1 MKNIFLISSP
11 DKYII
16 NKKVNSIINKNKDC
30 EVITYDLEE
39 VTISDVLEDINTYD
53 LFNTRKIV
61 VANNAIFL
69 TTEKSKNIE
78 HNIDQLEKYIN
89 NPNPDNILILTSGK
103 VDSKKKIV
111 KLLKE
116 KCEFIE
122 ENEINIV
129 KEIEKNLEDYKID
142 NKTINYLI
150 SYLNND
156 NYRIINELEKL
167 KLYKLQE
174 KEITI
179 NDIDDFVT
187 RNIDDN
193 IFELI
198 DNIVLKNKKEAFIVY
213 QDLILKNEDPIK
225 IMILLA
231 NKFRLLYQ
239 VKILSNTMYKNEDIA
254 NVLGCHPYPVK
265 LARNIVNKYSE
276 KDLIKILKSLADM
289 DLDIKSGNT
298 YKDIAFEL
306 FILSL

>member
-1 MKNIFLISSP
+1 MKNIYLISSP

-16 NKKVNSIINKNKDC
+16 NKKISGIITENKDF
-30 EVITYDLEE
+30 EVINHDLEE
-39 VTISDVLEDINTYD
+39 VTISNVLEDINTYD
-53 LFNTRKIV
+53 LFNTRKII
-61 VANNAIFL
+61 VANNAFFL
-69 TTEKSKNIE
+69 TTEKGKNIE
-78 HNIDQLEKYIN
+78 HNIEELEKYIN

-116 KCEFIE
+116 KGEFIE
-122 ENEINIV
+122 ENEINII
-129 KEIEKNLEDYKID
+129 KEIERNIGDYKI
-142 NKTINYLI
+142 NSETINYLI
-150 SYLNND
+150 NYLNND

-174 KEITI
+174 KEINIT
-179 NDIDDFVT
+179 DIDEFVT

-213 QDLILKNEDPIK
+213 EDLILKNEDPIK
-225 IMILLA
+225 IMVLLA

-239 VKILSNTMYKNEDIA
+239 VKILSNTMFKNEDIA
-254 NVLGCHPYPVK
+254 SVLGCHPYPVK

-276 KDLIKILKSLADM
+276 KDLINILKSLANM